1 MLLAISVNPMEGH
14 VLCYRAA
21 HVCAPGFGQAGDLTT
36 CEVSLTDFSFHLR
49 LPCGS
54 FSHRDSSSLFNLVII
69 SSLCVLLHSFKKSQD
84 YIICLDYWGFGFFF
98 FWCPLNCV
106 PRGQSLTHFTQAS
119 PCWWKPESCC
129 TPPGEPAEA
138 MCASCCHAWSRTRTS
153 EHKKI

>member
-98 FWCPLNCV
+98 FLMPFKLCA
-106 PRGQSLTHFTQAS
+106 PRPEPHSLYPSFSLLVETRELLHTARWAGRGNV
-119 PCWWKPESCC
+119 CKLLSCL
-129 TPPGEPAEA
+129 EPHEDFRA
-138 MCASCCHAWSRTRTS
+138 
-153 EHKKI
+153 